1 MMTKT
6 LRAVFIFLLF
16 STSVLAQSTKD
27 RYIPE
32 RVILN
37 LTEKPSSS
45 VAVTWRTVTESAK
58 QGVEFAEATD
68 GVQFE
73 KIKKMTPAKREHLEA
88 DKSRTVFHYSVVLG
102 DLKPGVKYVYRV
114 GGDSVW
120 SEWNQF
126 TTARAS
132 AAPFKFVWF
141 GDPQD
146 DINEHVSRVFRE
158 AYKTAPGANFW
169 LFSGD
174 LTSEPVDTQI
184 GELFSAAGFI
194 WRMVPSVMTPGN
206 HDLGFRMEQGVIARN
221 ARGQKERTKS
231 VSALWRSHF
240 TLPEN
245 GIVSLEETSY
255 SFDFQGVRII
265 MVNSNDKLQEQA
277 AWMEKLLSENP
288 NTWTIVSFHHPLY
301 SCGRERDGR
310 ETRNAFLSIF
320 DRYNV
325 DLVLTG
331 HDHAYTRS
339 KKLKNGVV
347 VGENEKGTV
356 YMVSS
361 SGPEF
366 YVANPLYQSLMAKT
380 AVDKSL
386 FQVVSVD
393 GNRLSL
399 KAYSAAGLLFDSFE
413 LVK

>member
-6 LRAVFIFLLF
+6 LHVAFILYLL

-27 RYIPE
+27 RYVPE

-37 LTEKPSSS
+37 LTQQPSSS
-45 VAVTWRTVTESAK
+45 IAVTWRTSADASRPS
-58 QGVEFAEATD
+58 VEYAKATD
-68 GVQFE
+68 GSQFA
-73 KIKKMTPAKREHLEA
+73 KSALKKDAKREPV
-88 DKSRTVFHYSVVLG
+88 DIGKQDQVFHYSVVIEG
-102 DLKPGVKYVYRV
+102 LKPGVRYVYRV
-114 GGDSVW
+114 GNDSAW
-120 SEWNQF
+120 SEWNSF
-126 TTARAS
+126 STAARAS
-132 AAPFKFVWF
+132 TPLQFVWF

-361 SGPEF
+361 SGPKF